1 MFDGEVRVCSNELCK
16 KEFVA
21 KVYNTIYC
29 STDCRKVVT
38 NKKLLD
44 NYYRKKENKTRKR
57 VCVTDG
63 CTTIL
68 SSYNEEEILKNAKI
82 LWNRS
87 NERVEEKDAVFFNKI
102 QPYIHHSNIPK
113 EGIYCYSFALS
124 PEKWQP
130 TGYYNPGGKFPINT
144 SITFE
149 INENV
154 KDKVFYVDVYV
165 LQYNIFEIIGGMGGF
180 KFS

>member
-1 MFDGEVRVCSNELCK
+1 VYK
-16 KEFVA
+16 KDTTTNSITTSISLDLNTPIKEIIWVLREQNNMNN
-21 KVYNTIYC
+21 YNLRTTY
-29 STDCRKVVT
+29 
-38 NKKLLD
+38 NF
-44 NYYRKKENKTRKR
+44 ENK
-57 VCVTDG
+57 
-63 CTTIL
+63 
-68 SSYNEEEILKNAKI
+68 EILKSAKI

-87 NERVEEKDAVFFNKI
+87 NERVEEKDGVFFNKI

-130 TGYYNPGGKFPINT
+130 SGYYNPGGKFPINT
-144 SITFE
+144 SIVLE
-149 INENV
+149 LNDEV
-154 KDKVFYVDVYV
+154 KGKMFDVDIYA